1 MSYPILEPITDTE
14 IERKSSIKQYDSV
27 LAVQKAGVWLP
38 IVSDMIDYVDCDGVH
53 SHEVILT
60 DNDDYIGYEYPVEQ
74 VCYYTADYTKSD
86 RVEDVIEQLPE
97 WFGNGFYE
105 KHISEETLTNSDEN
119 ALGVQNKTELTIGL
133 DYYLA
138 KNKLPAEK

>member
-38 IVSDMIDYVDCDGVH
+38 IVSDMIDYIDCDGVH

-86 RVEDVIEQLPE
+86 KVEDVIEQLPE

>member
-38 IVSDMIDYVDCDGVH
+38 IVSDMIDYIDCDGVH

-74 VCYYTADYTKSD
+74 VCYHTADYTKSD